1 MAFPWIDQSDIENR
15 LGAEGL
21 RRAYD
26 DDNDGVADTDPVT
39 RLLTDACSYIGGR
52 LGPQYS
58 VDAIALMVTVPPEVI
73 RLSLDCAVVY
83 AYQRHPEV
91 FRVDWEPYHKALLR
105 ECEDIRTGK
114 SNLGVAA
121 TPEPAAQNGGDLI
134 MQGYGLATQDDQPTT
149 FTRDGF
155 GDFGGI

>member
-1 MAFPWIDQSDIENR
+1 MAFPWIEQADIENR

-39 RLLTDACSYIGGR
+39 RLLTDACSFVGGR

-105 ECEDIRTGK
+105 ECEDIRQGK
-114 SNLGVAA
+114 SDLGVAA
-121 TPEPAAQNGGDLI
+121 TPPEPAEQNGGDFYLE
-134 MQGYGLATQDDQPTT
+134 GYGSDDDDQPTT
-149 FTRDGF
+149 FTHDGF
-155 GDFGGI
+155 GGF